1 MLDVVFLTQ
10 KQADIYNAIIA
21 LNQSN
26 CSSVFSSIMYK
37 TAINKNSVYSAIV
50 KLKKLG
56 LISQKKKDYLSHT
69 DKHVIIYDNR
79 GSVPAVLDWSYFYR
93 SKIRKDK
100 SIRNELN
107 HIWR

>member
-1 MLDVVFLTQ
+1 MFLTQ

-26 CSSVFSSIMYK
+26 CPSVFSSIMYK
-37 TAINKNSVYSAIV
+37 TAMNKNSVYSVIV

-56 LISQKKKDYLSHT
+56 LVSQKKKDYLSHT

-79 GSVPAVLDWSYFYR
+79 GNVPRTLGWSYFYR
-93 SKIRKDK
+93 AKMRKDK
-100 SIRNELN
+100 HIRDTLN
-107 HIWR
+107 NFWH